1 MFHFHHTA
9 GFESKKCQVT
19 SAERREEGSCG
30 RGLEV
35 LAPPALG
42 ETAGMRR
49 DAEVLG
55 RPEMAVLLGAIP
67 GAGLESQP
75 LSGVFLRGCHFP

>member
-1 MFHFHHTA
+1 M
-9 GFESKKCQVT
+9 
-19 SAERREEGSCG
+19 
-30 RGLEV
+30 
-35 LAPPALG
+35 APPALG